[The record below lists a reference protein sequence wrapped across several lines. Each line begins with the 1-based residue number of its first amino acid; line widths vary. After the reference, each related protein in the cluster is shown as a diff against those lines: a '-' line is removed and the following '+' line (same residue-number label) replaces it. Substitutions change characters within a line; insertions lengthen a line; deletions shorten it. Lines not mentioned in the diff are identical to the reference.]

1 MFSSWAIERL
11 SYWTLF
17 ALMVLSIE
25 RVVRDMNW
33 DMLKDKAIK
42 ENSITAITLLG
53 ITLLFIWVIFH

>member
-33 DMLKDKAIK
+33 DILKDKTIK
-42 ENSITAITLLG
+42 GNSITVITLLG